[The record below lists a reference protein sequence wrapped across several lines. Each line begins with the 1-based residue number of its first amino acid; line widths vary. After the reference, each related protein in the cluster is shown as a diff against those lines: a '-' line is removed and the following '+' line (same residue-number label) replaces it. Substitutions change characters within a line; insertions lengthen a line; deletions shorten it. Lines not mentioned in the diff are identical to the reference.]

1 MKLNGLMES
10 VVRLFLKGH
19 YKTTDAIV
27 EATCKTLMLRAI
39 LQDLIRS
46 WRGSTKALGFRV

>member
-46 WRGSTKALGFRV
+46 